1 MRVSLIISTYDN
13 PAALRLCLLGVLAQ
27 SRPPDEIVI
36 ADDGSSAATAAL
48 LRQPAFAALPIRHA
62 WHPDRGWRKSKVMNL
77 AIALSTG
84 EYLVGMDGDC
94 IPRCDFVASH
104 LRHARPRT
112 FLSGPLIR
120 VPAAVHAGFTD
131 SEILD
136 NSLFAPRT
144 LESRWPPAS
153 RHRRQLDP
161 GRLEPWLTLASW
173 RYCVLMGGN
182 FSLWR
187 SDVTAINGFDETF
200 VYGKE
205 DRELGV
211 RLRNAGIAS
220 RWLKYSLIVLH
231 LDHPRSWVDLDRYRE
246 QRRRLRRLWFNG
258 TTRIEPGIDTAIP
271 RAAAE
276 SAHPGDLA
284 AGQADAGF

>member
-1 MRVSLIISTYDN
+1 MSLIISTYDN
-13 PAALRLCLLGVLAQ
+13 AAALRLSLLGVRAQ
-27 SRPPDEIVI
+27 SHPPDEIVI
-36 ADDGSSAATAAL
+36 ADDGSAQATAAL
-48 LRQPAFAALPIRHA
+48 LRQPEFAGLPIRHA

-77 AIALSTG
+77 AIALTTG

-94 IPRCDFVASH
+94 IPRRDFVASH
-104 LRHARPRT
+104 LRHARPRM

-120 VPAAVHAGFTD
+120 VPAAVHRGFTD
-131 SEILD
+131 QEILD
-136 NSLFAPRT
+136 STVFAPQR
-144 LESRWPPAS
+144 LEVRWPAAA
-153 RHRRQLDP
+153 RHRRQLGP
-161 GRLEPWLTLASW
+161 GRLEPWLNLVSW
-173 RYCVLMGGN
+173 RPCVLMGGN

-187 SDVTAINGFDETF
+187 SDVIAVNGFDESF

-246 QRRRLRRLWFNG
+246 QRRRLRRLWFSG
-258 TTRIEPGIDTAIP
+258 TTWITPGIDTAQA

-276 SAHPGDLA
+276 CG
-284 AGQADAGF
+284 

>member
-1 MRVSLIISTYDN
+1 VRVSLIISTYDN
-13 PAALRLCLLGVLAQ
+13 PAALRLSLLGVLAQ

-36 ADDGSSAATAAL
+36 ADDGSSEATAAL
-48 LRQPAFAALPIRHA
+48 LRQPKFAALPIRHA

-94 IPRCDFVASH
+94 IPRRDFLASH
-104 LRHARPRT
+104 LRHARPRM

-120 VPAAVHAGFTD
+120 VPADIHQGFTD
-131 SEILD
+131 EEILD
-136 NSLFAPRT
+136 NWIFSPRQ
-144 LESRWPPAS
+144 LEARWPAAA
-153 RHRRQLDP
+153 RHRRQLEP
-161 GRLEPWLTLASW
+161 GRLEPWLNLVSW
-173 RYCVLMGGN
+173 RPCVLMGGN

-187 SDVTAINGFDETF
+187 SDVLAVNGFDESF

-211 RLRNAGIAS
+211 RLRNAGVAS

-246 QRRRLRRLWFNG
+246 QRRRIRRLWFSG
-258 TTRIEPGIDTAIP
+258 TTRITPGIDTARA
-271 RAAAE
+271 RAAE
-276 SAHPGDLA
+276 ECV
-284 AGQADAGF
+284 

>member
-27 SRPPDEIVI
+27 SRLPDEIVI
-36 ADDGSSAATAAL
+36 ADDGSSAATAAV
-48 LRQPAFAALPIRHA
+48 LRQPTFATLPIRHA

-94 IPRCDFVASH
+94 IPRRDFVASH

-112 FLSGPLIR
+112 FLSGTLIR
-120 VPAAVHAGFTD
+120 VPAAVHSGFTD
-131 SEILD
+131 S
-136 NSLFAPRT
+136 
-144 LESRWPPAS
+144 
-153 RHRRQLDP
+153 
-161 GRLEPWLTLASW
+161 
-173 RYCVLMGGN
+173 
-182 FSLWR
+182 
-187 SDVTAINGFDETF
+187 DVVAINGFDETF

-231 LDHPRSWVDLDRYRE
+231 LDHPRSLVDLDRYRE
-246 QRRRLRRLWFNG
+246 QRRRLLRLWFSG
-258 TTRIEPGIDTAIP
+258 TTRIEPGIDTAIARGATESTFP
-271 RAAAE
+271 VDPVTPQAE
-276 SAHPGDLA
+276 
-284 AGQADAGF
+284 AGF

>member
-153 RHRRQLDP
+153 RHRRQMDP

>member
-36 ADDGSSAATAAL
+36 ADDGSAEATAAV

-94 IPRCDFVASH
+94 IPRRDFVASH
-104 LRHARPRT
+104 LRHARPRR

-120 VPAAVHAGFTD
+120 VPAAVHSGFTAA
-131 SEILD
+131 EILD
-136 NSLFAPRT
+136 NSLFAPWS
-144 LESRWPPAS
+144 LEARWPPA
-153 RHRRQLDP
+153 RWHRRQLAA
-161 GRLEPWLTLASW
+161 GRLEPWLNLASS
-173 RYCVLMGGN
+173 RFCVLMGGN

-187 SDVTAINGFDETF
+187 SDVVAINGFDETF

-211 RLRNAGIAS
+211 RLRNAGVAS

-246 QRRRLRRLWFNG
+246 QRQRLRRLWFSG
-258 TTRIEPGIDTAIP
+258 KTRIEPGIDTAIT

-276 SAHPGDLA
+276 SA
-284 AGQADAGF
+284 